1 MLFRASIPA
10 TSFLKMYCTSLLC
23 ELICFSLLFSEFACF
38 LSLWFSFIHN
48 FMWNLIASNFA
59 AHLCMIEKTAKSATV
74 ILSRVMIR
82 IIPTIE
88 SDLFLI
94 FSHLNATEI
103 FDSIHI
109 ESRAENTI
117 AFEILT
123 SNLSLGLEPGT
134 KADKTVL
141 KLTKRDGNPFLRA
154 EFTMPDGEVS
164 LVHDMPIRVMGESEA
179 RRHEILQLQVP
190 PVCMT
195 IPQPRMLCSVLDRM
209 CSLGAKNAAIRVTMD
224 MGREQN
230 DLGDVQYEEE
240 TSTYT
245 GTLSLSC
252 EYDLVNICT
261 RFAGLQRDKSSDNQA
276 IRLEELV
283 RSGTNETPMTPLIDA
298 SLRGQGSCLVPGRPL
313 SRWLKGVA
321 NSPLP
326 TYTTMGV
333 VPGKHLL
340 THTVLE
346 NYESSGSVTIVFAVA
361 QES

>member
-1 MLFRASIPA
+1 
-10 TSFLKMYCTSLLC
+10 
-23 ELICFSLLFSEFACF
+23 
-38 LSLWFSFIHN
+38 
-48 FMWNLIASNFA
+48 
-59 AHLCMIEKTAKSATV
+59 MIEKTSKTATV
-74 ILSRVMIR
+74 ILSRVMVR
-82 IIPTIE
+82 IIPSIE

-109 ESRAENTI
+109 ESRADNTI

-164 LVHDMPIRVMGESEA
+164 LVHDMPIRVMGEAEA

-195 IPQPRMLCSVLDRM
+195 IPQSRVICSVLDRM
-209 CSLGAKNAAIRVTMD
+209 CALGAKNAAIRVTMD
-224 MGREQN
+224 MGRNQIFARPALS
-230 DLGDVQYEEE
+230 DDD
-240 TSTYT
+240 TSAYT
-245 GTLSLSC
+245 GTLSFSC
-252 EYDLVNICT
+252 EYDLVSICT
-261 RFAGLQRDKSSDNQA
+261 RFAGLRRDQNSDNQA
-276 IRLEELV
+276 LRLEELV
-283 RSGTNETPMTPLIDA
+283 SRSANDTPMTPLIDA
-298 SLRGQGSCLVPGRPL
+298 SLKGYGTCLVPGRPL
-313 SRWLKGVA
+313 SRWLKGVS

-326 TYTTMGV
+326 THTTMGV